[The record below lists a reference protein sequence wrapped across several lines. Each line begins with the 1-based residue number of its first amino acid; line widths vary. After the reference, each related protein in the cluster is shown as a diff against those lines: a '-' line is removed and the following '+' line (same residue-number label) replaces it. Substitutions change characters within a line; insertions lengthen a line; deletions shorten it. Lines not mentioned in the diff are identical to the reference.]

1 MSEDELLGGGGGDGG
16 GGVSKRVRRD
26 IRSQDTAVIFT
37 IARMNPPTSGHKL
50 LIETMM
56 RDALDRGVTRTN
68 IILSDSLDDAKNPL
82 DCEEKSLFLN
92 RIIDSI
98 KVENPELAGIHVEIT
113 CMSDETPPKFG
124 TNKIIKSLKYI
135 LTHYENPQKL
145 VLIIGEDRATEFNWL
160 GTYIAGM
167 MPEGTEDPE
176 DPEKHLDFEVK
187 PLGRPAT
194 AMSATEI
201 RGYVTSRNKEE
212 FMEKMRPIGLTED
225 ELNDMYHWLTI
236 RLRLMSG
243 GSRFNNEYLYHHYMQ
258 IASTKR
264 HLNKIKKIKRT
275 KRNKKNKK
283 TNKKGRGG
291 RNRNRKSR
299 K

>member
-1 MSEDELLGGGGGDGG
+1 MSEDELLGSGGG
-16 GGVSKRVRRD
+16 GGVSKKMRRD
-26 IRSQDTAVIFT
+26 IRSLDTAVIFT

-82 DCEEKSLFLN
+82 DCDEKSLFLHG
-92 RIIDSI
+92 IIKGI
-98 KVENPELAGIHVEIT
+98 KAENPEIAGIHVEIT
-113 CMSDETPPKFG
+113 CMSDETPPEFG

-160 GTYIAGM
+160 RTYIAEM
-167 MPEGTEDPE
+167 RPESTEDPE
-176 DPEKHLDFEVK
+176 KLLEFEVR

-243 GSRFNNEYLYHHYMQ
+243 GSRFNNEYVNHHYMQ
-258 IASTKR
+258 VASTKR
-264 HLNKIKKIKRT
+264 HLNKIKKSKRT

-283 TNKKGRGG
+283 TNKKGREGLKQ
-291 RNRNRKSR
+291 RRKSR

>member
-1 MSEDELLGGGGGDGG
+1 MSEDEVLGG

-26 IRSQDTAVIFT
+26 IRSRDTTVIFT

-56 RDALDRGVTRTN
+56 RNALDRGVTRTN

-98 KVENPELAGIHVEIT
+98 KIENPEIAGVHVEIT
-113 CMSDETPPKFG
+113 CMSDETLPKFG

-160 GTYIAGM
+160 RTYIAEMHPDGL
-167 MPEGTEDPE
+167 E
-176 DPEKHLDFEVK
+176 DPEKLLEFEVM
-187 PLGRPAT
+187 PLDRPAT

-225 ELNDMYHWLTI
+225 ELNDMYKWLTI
-236 RLRLMSG
+236 RLKSMSG

-258 IASTKR
+258 VASTKR
-264 HLNKIKKIKRT
+264 HLNKIKKMKRT

-291 RNRNRKSR
+291 RKHNRKSR